1 MSNATPNGSN
11 KTILWVLGFF
21 VTAVLGAATHTYAL
35 FQSSLE
41 RIAVLEQRY
50 YDVNRR
56 LDAIEHKIDQL
67 LERRSK

>member
-1 MSNATPNGSN
+1 MSNAPPNGSN
-11 KTILWVLGFF
+11 KTTLWVLGFF
-21 VTAVLGAATHTYAL
+21 VTALMGASAHTYSL

-56 LDAIEHKIDQL
+56 LDAIERKIDTL
-67 LERRSK
+67 LERK